1 MTDDEAE
8 RLQRIVAQEAVMRE
22 QHADYTE
29 TIARAGVFQATNVL
43 PDGGWGDPTL
53 AAVIYT
59 HPNPPARAYEIAK
72 LILAGQHAPPQ
83 IRGREP
89 IEDIVRR
96 LLTAI
101 DVGLSAGTIQV
112 TPAPPPSWRTR
123 VLTWLHRVIGA
134 GESRG

>member
-8 RLQRIVAQEAVMRE
+8 RLQRITAQEAVMRE

-43 PDGGWGDPTL
+43 PDGGWADPTL

-72 LILAGQHAPPQ
+72 LILAGQYAPPQ

-89 IEDIVRR
+89 IEGIVRR
-96 LLTAI
+96 ILTAI
-101 DVGLSAGTIQV
+101 DTGLQAGTITV
-112 TPAPPPSWRTR
+112 TAASPPSWLVR
-123 VLTWLHRVIGA
+123 VRAWLHRVMTGK
-134 GESRG
+134 SRG

>member
-1 MTDDEAE
+1 MTDAEAE
-8 RLQRIVAQEAVMRE
+8 RLQRITAQEAVMRE

-29 TIARAGVFQATNVL
+29 TIARAGVFQATGVL
-43 PDGGWGDPTL
+43 PDGGWADPTL

-96 LLTAI
+96 ILTAI
-101 DVGLSAGTIQV
+101 DAGLPAGTIKITAV
-112 TPAPPPSWRTR
+112 PLPSWRTR
-123 VLTWLHRVIGA
+123 VRAWTRRWTR
-134 GESRG
+134 

>member
-1 MTDDEAE
+1 
-8 RLQRIVAQEAVMRE
+8 MRE

-43 PDGGWGDPTL
+43 PDGGWADPTL

-72 LILAGQHAPPQ
+72 LILAGQHAPPH

-101 DVGLSAGTIQV
+101 DAGLASGTIQAAAV
-112 TPAPPPSWRTR
+112 SSPSWRAR
-123 VLTWLHRVIGA
+123 VRTWLHRVIGA